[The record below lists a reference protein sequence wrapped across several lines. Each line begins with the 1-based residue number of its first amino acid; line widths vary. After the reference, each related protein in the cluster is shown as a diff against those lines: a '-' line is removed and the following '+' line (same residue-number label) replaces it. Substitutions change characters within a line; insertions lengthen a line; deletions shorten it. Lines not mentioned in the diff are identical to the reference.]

1 MSYKALYRT
10 YRPQTFEEMAGQKHI
25 LKTLQNA
32 IKENKI
38 AHAYLFTGPRG
49 TGKTSMAK
57 LLAKALNCESD
68 HGPCNECENCNEIIN
83 GSHPDVVEID
93 AASNNGVD
101 EVRNL
106 IDKVKYSP
114 ILGKYKVYII
124 DEVHMMSTG
133 AFNALLK
140 TLEEPP
146 AHVIFI
152 LATTEPHK
160 VLPTIISRCQ
170 RFDFGRISSGDIKE
184 RIETVLNKENI
195 NYGDGVVDLVCE
207 LCDGGMRDALSILD
221 QAIAYAGN
229 DLNCDHIREIYG
241 VTSLSEKIELLN
253 CISDNDE
260 ESIVNKINE
269 YDDKGVDLTR
279 LTIGLIDLLKEVIIY
294 KNSNNRKILKIID
307 EDSISSFK
315 ETNVNKLFKWIDVLV
330 DALSNYKKVNAPKSF
345 FELACLKMASSNGG
359 VSQENV
365 VYVTKEVVVEKPV
378 VTTIEKKEEVV
389 QEQTVSLRPAPTL
402 EVKEEIKEEKKEE
415 PVVSAV
421 NTSNEEKFIP
431 TEDDLLN
438 VLVQAT
444 KDDLNMAKQKWV
456 ILPKYLNSPSTAK
469 ATVLLMD
476 GLPVAAAKNMI
487 VLAYDNDTYLNRVNS
502 ISNHDMMNN
511 FLKAIYNDNMMCYC
525 VTKEEFMRLKD
536 TYMSLRALG
545 KLPAPRKISFGEENK
560 KDEGL
565 EFGKKIFGDF
575 LTVKEE

>member
-184 RIETVLNKENI
+184 RIETVLNKESI

-229 DLNCDHIREIYG
+229 DLSCDHIREIYG

-415 PVVSAV
+415 SAVSAV

-487 VLAYDNDTYLNRVNS
+487 VLAYDTDTYLNRVNS